1 MTVDSVIAAKLS
13 SVGTFY
19 PLSMPKQGAT
29 LPGGCYQF
37 ISEVNSRHHGGT
49 DMVRRRLQ
57 VSCWGRTY
65 AAAITLADSVKA
77 ALDLNQTNIE
87 LITAETISDF
97 IDEESALYR
106 RIVEFYIWNEV

>member
-1 MTVDSVIAAKLS
+1 MTIDSVIASKLAS
-13 SVGTFY
+13 IGTFY
-19 PLSMPKQGAT
+19 PLKMPNQGAT

-37 ISEVNSRHHGGT
+37 ISEVPMRHHGGN

-65 AAAITLADSVKA
+65 ASAITLADSVKA
-77 ALDLNQTNIE
+77 ALNLNQSNIE

-97 IDEESALYR
+97 IDEKAQLYR
-106 RIVEFYIWNEV
+106 RIVEFYVWN

>member
-1 MTVDSVIAAKLS
+1 MTLDSVIAAKLAA
-13 SVGTFY
+13 VGTFY

-37 ISEVNSRHHGGT
+37 ISEVNTRHHGGA

-57 VSCWGRTY
+57 VSCWARTY

-77 ALDLNQTNIE
+77 ALNLNQTNIE

-97 IDEESALYR
+97 KDAESELYR
-106 RIVEFYIWNEV
+106 RIVEFYVWNEV

>member
-1 MTVDSVIAAKLS
+1 MTIDTVIASKLA

-19 PLSMPKQGAT
+19 PLAMPSKGAT

-37 ISEVNSRHHGGT
+37 ISEVNMRHHGGA

-57 VSCWGRTY
+57 VSCWAQTY

-77 ALDLNQTNIE
+77 ALNLNRTNIE
-87 LITAETISDF
+87 LIVAETISDY
-97 IDEESALYR
+97 IDEEAQLYR
-106 RIVEFYIWNEV
+106 RIVEFYIWE

>member
-1 MTVDSVIAAKLS
+1 MTIDSIIASKLQS
-13 SVGTFY
+13 LGTFY
-19 PLSMPKQGAT
+19 PLSMPSVGAV

-37 ISEVNSRHHGGT
+37 ISEVNMRHHGGA

-57 VSCWGRTY
+57 VSCWARTY

-77 ALDLNQTNIE
+77 ALDLNQSSIE

-97 IDEESALYR
+97 KDEEAQLFR
-106 RIVEFYIWNEV
+106 RIVEFYVWNEV